1 MNWELLVQVIGHLA
15 WPAVA
20 IIAVLL
26 FRRQITEMLHRT
38 REFEGPGTKIKLDP
52 AQVEKMAEA
61 VSQGKVTPEDAAVRL
76 EQSALDPRAYRI
88 LRALLDEDEGRALNG
103 YQNFYYRNAFASV
116 IDKGWVRKE
125 DKRYYLTDK
134 GKTELRSYL
143 RRFLQ

>member
-20 IIAVLL
+20 VVAILL

-38 REFEGPGTKIKLDP
+38 RELEGPGTKIKLDP

-61 VSQGKVTPEDAAVRL
+61 VSQGKVTPEDAALRL